1 MGRWAGEMA
10 RVQHWLG
17 SLEASVCAIQW
28 ADMHLCFQQA
38 QITMAKGAVLLPPG
52 THPWRVLRK
61 SC

>member
-1 MGRWAGEMA
+1 MA
-10 RVQHWLG
+10 RVQRWLG
-17 SLEASVCAIQW
+17 SLEASVCAMQW
-28 ADMHLCFQQA
+28 ANMQLCFQQA